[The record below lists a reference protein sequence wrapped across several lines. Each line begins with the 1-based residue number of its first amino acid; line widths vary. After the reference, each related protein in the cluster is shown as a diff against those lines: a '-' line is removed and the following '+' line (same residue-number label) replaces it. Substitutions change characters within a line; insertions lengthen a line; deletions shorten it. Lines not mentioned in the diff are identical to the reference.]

1 MFKGIV
7 FFTLIFLFLF
17 VSPTVI
23 FAQESLTPEEFY
35 KAEVIKIITSG
46 ETFIDENKSQ
56 PYQTVLVKILD
67 GREKEKEVT
76 VDHGKMTTISDD
88 QKVIVGEKVVL
99 LKLPTPNGFQ
109 YQIIDRYRLDSLL
122 PILMFFFILVLV
134 LSRWKGL
141 GSIVG
146 LGISLSVIMFFIV
159 PQILAGRDP
168 LFISIIGSLFI
179 MTVTIYLAHGF
190 SRSKCNFSSCRI
202 NTPPGTGKD
211 T

>member
-88 QKVIVGEKVVL
+88 QKS
-99 LKLPTPNGFQ
+99 N
-109 YQIIDRYRLDSLL
+109 RR
-122 PILMFFFILVLV
+122 
-134 LSRWKGL
+134 
-141 GSIVG
+141 
-146 LGISLSVIMFFIV
+146 
-159 PQILAGRDP
+159 
-168 LFISIIGSLFI
+168 
-179 MTVTIYLAHGF
+179 
-190 SRSKCNFSSCRI
+190 
-202 NTPPGTGKD
+202 
-211 T
+211 